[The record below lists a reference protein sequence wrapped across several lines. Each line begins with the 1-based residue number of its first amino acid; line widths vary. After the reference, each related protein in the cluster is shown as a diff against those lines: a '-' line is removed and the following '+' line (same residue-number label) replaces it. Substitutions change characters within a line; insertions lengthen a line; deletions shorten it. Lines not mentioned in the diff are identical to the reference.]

1 MQINLHRLAGSIGS
15 RWGVSRVEGMASLD
29 SEVLRAT
36 SLLVTGSGLYTLLE
50 GATLSLELTKAP
62 VYRGLVRA
70 PGIRELEQVRN

>member
-1 MQINLHRLAGSIGS
+1 M
-15 RWGVSRVEGMASLD
+15 SRVEGMASLD